1 MTNQEKLNEIK
12 VDCEMFQEIITYK
25 LDNLVNELIL
35 SDFKKASKLSYVK
48 DKLNDFINFLN
59 ENDLK

>member
-1 MTNQEKLNEIK
+1 MTHQEKLNEIK
-12 VDCEMFQEIITYK
+12 VDCEMFQEIITDK
-25 LDNLVNELIL
+25 LDNLVNELSLI
-35 SDFKKASKLSYVK
+35 DFKKASKLSYVK